1 MSRISQ
7 AARDYRIW
15 GTIAHTAPHVFVVV
29 VSAIP
34 AIYRD
39 QLVHTTEVV
48 TRVCGGLEEAQIA
61 RNRLA
66 VELGGRLDARGD
78 RVIDVDIG

>member
-1 MSRISQ
+1 VSLTRE

-15 GTIAHTAPHVFVVV
+15 GTVAHTAPHVFVVV

-34 AIYRD
+34 ALYRD
-39 QLVHTTEVV
+39 QLVHTTEIV
-48 TRVCGGLEEAQIA
+48 TQVCGGLEEAQAA
-61 RNRLA
+61 RDRIA
-66 VELGGRLDARGD
+66 VELGSRLDARGD

>member
-1 MSRISQ
+1 VSLTRE

-15 GTIAHTAPHVFVVV
+15 GTVAHTAPHVFVVV

-34 AIYRD
+34 ALYRD
-39 QLVHTTEVV
+39 QLVHTTEIV
-48 TRVCGGLEEAQIA
+48 TQVCGCLEDAQAA
-61 RNRLA
+61 RDRIA
-66 VELGGRLDARGD
+66 VELGSRLDARGD